1 MIKLE
6 KGGNIVEVEA
16 TNEFAIERYTLR
28 GYTIVE

>member
-1 MIKLE
+1 MIKFELD
-6 KGGNIVEVEA
+6 GDIVEVEA